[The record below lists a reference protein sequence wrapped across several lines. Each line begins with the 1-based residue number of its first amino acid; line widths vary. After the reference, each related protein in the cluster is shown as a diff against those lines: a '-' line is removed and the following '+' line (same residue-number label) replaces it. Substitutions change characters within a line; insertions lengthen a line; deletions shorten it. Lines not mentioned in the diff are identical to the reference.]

1 MEESSPPTLPVVVVI
16 GVGVLVSR
24 LDTASTPLVR
34 CLSESAGYPLMMTT
48 FIPADHSVK
57 GDRFEAHPW
66 SDIVP
71 GNGFVAQL
79 CSCRFGCPLCCR
91 LSLVLSVVP
100 CVVGCPLVAVLS
112 LRCCWLCPFVC
123 CCPFCC
129 VRNILSGLWL
139 TAHSWLSQ
147 RSTLSSRYSFESMFL
162 TSSLDDFVPLLVPGL
177 YAVRGTGVVTRSLS
191 FA

>member
-71 GNGFVAQL
+71 GNGFVAQV

-91 LSLVLSVVP
+91 LSLV
-100 CVVGCPLVAVLS
+100 VGCPLCCRLSLGCGLVPSVLLVVSLCLLLSLLLCSEHSEWPLANGPFVAVS
-112 LRCCWLCPFVC
+112 EV
-123 CCPFCC
+123 
-129 VRNILSGLWL
+129 
-139 TAHSWLSQ
+139 HSVEQ
-147 RSTLSSRYSFESMFL
+147 VFI
-162 TSSLDDFVPLLVPGL
+162 
-177 YAVRGTGVVTRSLS
+177 
-191 FA
+191 

>member
-91 LSLVLSVVP
+91 LSLGCGLVPSVLLVVSL
-100 CVVGCPLVAVLS
+100 CLLLSLLLCSEHSEWPLANGPFVAVS
-112 LRCCWLCPFVC
+112 EV
-123 CCPFCC
+123 
-129 VRNILSGLWL
+129 
-139 TAHSWLSQ
+139 HSVEQ
-147 RSTLSSRYSFESMFL
+147 VFI
-162 TSSLDDFVPLLVPGL
+162 
-177 YAVRGTGVVTRSLS
+177 
-191 FA
+191 